1 MQFITSKDNSRLKE
15 LRKVQQNKSY
25 RQENNLTIIEGP
37 HLVEAYLNEKN
48 DFLALFCSESFNKNY
63 PEYFKKGWEE
73 RIYILPDN
81 FFNDI
86 SELKTPIGFLAL
98 IEIPQND
105 TYPNHFHDG
114 MYLFLDKVQDPGN
127 LGTILRTSQALGH
140 KGIFLSEQ
148 CADPWSPK
156 TLRASQGFQFQL
168 PIYQNVDIRSL
179 ISHGFSFVVA
189 DLNGQSVF
197 DYNFAHKTVLILGSE
212 GQGITT
218 NLKNIV
224 HDEISLPMMNNVES
238 LNVAVS
244 AAIIGY
250 QFLNQFNR

>member
-1 MQFITSKDNSRLKE
+1 
-15 LRKVQQNKSY
+15 
-25 RQENNLTIIEGP
+25 
-37 HLVEAYLNEKN
+37 
-48 DFLALFCSESFNKNY
+48 
-63 PEYFKKGWEE
+63 
-73 RIYILPDN
+73 
-81 FFNDI
+81 
-86 SELKTPIGFLAL
+86 
-98 IEIPQND
+98 
-105 TYPNHFHDG
+105 
-114 MYLFLDKVQDPGN
+114 
-127 LGTILRTSQALGH
+127 LGH

-168 PIYQNVDIRSL
+168 PIYQNVDISNL

-197 DYNFAHKTVLILGSE
+197 DYNFAHKTILILGSE

-218 NLKNIV
+218 NLKNIA

>member
-1 MQFITSKDNSRLKE
+1 MQFITSKNNSRLKE
-15 LRKVQQNKSY
+15 LKKVQQNKSF
-25 RQENNLTIIEGP
+25 RQENNLTIIEGL
-37 HLVEAYLNEKN
+37 HLVETYIDEKN

-63 PEYFKKGWEE
+63 PEYSKEEWEDK
-73 RIYILPDN
+73 IYILPDN

-86 SELKTPIGFLAL
+86 SELKTPTGILSL

-105 TYPNHFHDG
+105 SYPNHFNDG
-114 MYLFLDKVQDPGN
+114 LYLFLDKVQDPGN

-168 PIYQNVDIRSL
+168 PIYQNVDISNL
-179 ISHGFSFVVA
+179 ISHGFSFVAA
-189 DLNGQSVF
+189 DLNGRSVF
-197 DYNFAHKTVLILGSE
+197 DYNFAHKTILILGSE

-218 NLKNIV
+218 NLKNITY
-224 HDEISLPMMNNVES
+224 DEISLPMLNNVES

-250 QFLNQFNR
+250 QFSNQFKR

>member
-25 RQENNLTIIEGP
+25 RQVNNLTIIEGP

-48 DFLALFCSESFNKNY
+48 DFLALFCSESFNENY
-63 PEYFKKGWEE
+63 PEYCKKGWEE
-73 RIYILPDN
+73 RFYILPDN
-81 FFNDI
+81 FFNDL
-86 SELKTPIGFLAL
+86 SDLKTPTGILAL
-98 IEIPQND
+98 IQIPQND
-105 TYPNHFHDG
+105 IYPNQFDDG

-168 PIYQNVDIRSL
+168 PIYQKVNIINLV
-179 ISHGFSFVVA
+179 SHGFSFVTA
-189 DLNGQSVF
+189 NLNGQNVF
-197 DYNFAHKTVLILGSE
+197 DYNFAYKTILILGSE
-212 GQGITT
+212 GQGITI
-218 NLKNIV
+218 NLKNIPY
-224 HDEISLPMMNNVES
+224 DEISLPMMNNVES

-250 QFLNQFNR
+250 QFLNQFKR